1 MKEDLTFNDLPE
13 AVSNLTKAVSE
24 IKNLIQEH
32 QVKPPQKDQD
42 LPIDVNEAA
51 KVLKLRVPTL
61 YSKVSRNEIPY
72 MKQGRRLYFSR
83 HDLIEWIKEG
93 KSMSVDEIQQQAENY
108 LSTLKTQ

>member
-1 MKEDLTFNDLPE
+1 
-13 AVSNLTKAVSE
+13 
-24 IKNLIQEH
+24 
-32 QVKPPQKDQD
+32 
-42 LPIDVNEAA
+42 
-51 KVLKLRVPTL
+51 
-61 YSKVSRNEIPY
+61 